1 MTSGNSAN
9 LKRVAFSPGEFATLF
24 GKSQTW
30 GYRQI
35 YAGKVKAI
43 TEHGRILIP
52 AAEVERILQTA
63 GIYDGLKP
71 KPPGTKAE
79 IQRLAPKHPD
89 AWKTFLAKRRDASG
103 VATVGSGP
111 RGAPH
116 SSRSALPSSGRKA
129 ALDRLKRKPR

>member
-1 MTSGNSAN
+1 MKPEDPLERMAY
-9 LKRVAFSPGEFATLF
+9 SPKEFAALF

-52 AAEVERILQTA
+52 AAEVEAILKTA

-71 KPPGTKAE
+71 KAVRTKSETQA
-79 IQRLAPKHPD
+79 LAPQLGN
-89 AWKTFLAKRRDASG
+89 AWQSFLAARRQRTPPKKTPQDSSAKKRPSAS
-103 VATVGSGP
+103 AA
-111 RGAPH
+111 RQAAMA
-116 SSRSALPSSGRKA
+116 RLLQRK
-129 ALDRLKRKPR
+129 K